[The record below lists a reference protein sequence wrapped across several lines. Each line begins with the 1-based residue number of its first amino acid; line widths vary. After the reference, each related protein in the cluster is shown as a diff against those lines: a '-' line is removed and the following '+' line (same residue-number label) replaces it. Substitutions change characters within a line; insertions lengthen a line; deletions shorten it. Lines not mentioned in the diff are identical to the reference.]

1 MVAAAVVAV
10 LALGAGLII
19 AVARTD
25 GDRSPAAK
33 PEQADASV
41 LGING
46 GVLPARVEAGSSV
59 ADDARPSVAS
69 YRGRTP
75 RSVGVRGK
83 GSTPLAPERM

>member
-1 MVAAAVVAV
+1 VWTQSAE
-10 LALGAGLII
+10 
-19 AVARTD
+19 RTD
-25 GDRSPAAK
+25 GDRSAAAK

-41 LGING
+41 LGVNG
-46 GVLPARVEAGSSV
+46 GVLPAHLEEFEARVEAGSSV

-83 GSTPLAPERM
+83 GSMPLAPERM